1 LKDVNRRHELAPLQ
15 PIISMLYRADRRRD
29 PAPNDIAALEGLLV
43 NIAMFPDALFCR
55 LGDALPTVTNLRP
68 PFEGY
73 DLNEVLDAQSEA
85 ISGKSKE
92 S

>member
-1 LKDVNRRHELAPLQ
+1 MWCQKRGQVR
-15 PIISMLYRADRRRD
+15 YR
-29 PAPNDIAALEGLLV
+29 ITALEGLLV
-43 NIAMFPDALFCR
+43 NIAMFPDALFCSATDANG

-68 PFEGY
+68 PFEGD